1 MKCDRPA
8 KRGKAKAGAGAGAA
22 VGIITFAW
30 SVRKQALQ
38 SHPINDQLNSLT
50 AKGSPAEPGLRESN
64 QVPGKAKEEEAEWM
78 WGHLAHGMT

>member
-8 KRGKAKAGAGAGAA
+8 KRGKAEAEAGAA

-30 SVRKQALQ
+30 SVRKQALHRAVPPSALQ

-50 AKGSPAEPGLRESN
+50 AKGSPDWP
-64 QVPGKAKEEEAEWM
+64 
-78 WGHLAHGMT
+78 T